1 MCTSPREPSSPIG
14 RLTAI
19 LIVGIANILIA
30 IPLLFVAALL
40 AIGSAYTWA
49 VNYLE
54 QRS

>member
-14 RLTAI
+14 RFTAI
-19 LIVGIANILIA
+19 LIVGIANVLLIV
-30 IPLLFVAALL
+30 PLIFIGTLL
-40 AIGSAYTWA
+40 ALGSAYTWA